1 MITIVDYG
9 MGNLRSVQKAF
20 ELFCPDVRISSSF
33 KEVVSSDKII
43 LPGVGAFK
51 KAMDELEKRGLA
63 DAVKKVIEDGK
74 PLLGICLGLQLLFS
88 ESEEGGSVNGLDVL
102 KGLVRKFKNVEGLKI
117 PHMGWNRI
125 TTSDPVPQGYG
136 AGKQQGARIL
146 DGVPDKSYMYFVHS
160 YYVEPE
166 DRSIVLCETG
176 YGDTFT
182 SGVHKDN
189 IYAFQFHPEKSQTQ
203 GLKIVKNF
211 VDI

>member
-33 KEVVSSDKII
+33 KEVVASDKVI

-63 DAVKKVIEDGK
+63 DAVKKVIKDGK
-74 PLLGICLGLQLLFS
+74 PFLSICLGLQLLFS
-88 ESEEGGSVNGLDVL
+88 ESEEGGSVNGLGIL
-102 KGLVRKFKNVEGLKI
+102 KGLVKKFKDVEDLKV

-125 TTSDPVPQGYG
+125 TTSD
-136 AGKQQGARIL
+136 KQRAVRIL
-146 DGVPDKSYMYFVHS
+146 SGVPDKSYMYFVHS

>member
-33 KEVVSSDKII
+33 KEVISSDKII

-51 KAMDELEKRGLA
+51 KAMDELEKRGLV
-63 DAVKKVIEDGK
+63 DAVKKVIKDGK
-74 PLLGICLGLQLLFS
+74 PFLSICLGLQLLFS
-88 ESEEGGSVNGLDVL
+88 ESEEGGRVNGLGVL
-102 KGLVRKFKNVEGLKI
+102 KGLVRKFKDVEGLKV

-125 TTSDPVPQGYG
+125 TTND
-136 AGKQQGARIL
+136 KQRATRIL
-146 DGVPDKSYMYFVHS
+146 SGVPDKSYMYFVHS

-166 DRSIVLCETG
+166 DRSIILCETG

-189 IYAFQFHPEKSQTQ
+189 IYAFQFHPEKSQTH